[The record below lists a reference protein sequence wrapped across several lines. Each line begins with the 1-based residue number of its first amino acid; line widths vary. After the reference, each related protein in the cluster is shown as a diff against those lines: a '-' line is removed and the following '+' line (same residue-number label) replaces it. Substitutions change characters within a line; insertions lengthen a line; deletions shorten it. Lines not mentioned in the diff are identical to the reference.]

1 MASFR
6 PPSKT
11 EMKRSLS
18 LYLLLATVVLIGIL
32 FYQVIQPF
40 IFSLLFSAV
49 LAVIF
54 RPAYDW
60 MLKKLKGRRRLAGG
74 ITTAAILMLLLVP
87 IGGALVVAGFQL
99 VDFTRNAVLLLQ
111 DPPKSELYERWQQV
125 MQTPV
130 AEAIET
136 QYQALPPNQQL
147 RIRELGEQA
156 AQGLVRQVYERT
168 IGIAGDV
175 VMAFVGLVVTSLG
188 LYYSLVDGDQILRLA
203 KDLSPLDESVEDALI
218 DNFGRV
224 CRGVVMGTL
233 AAALAQSMLAGLG
246 FWVAGIS
253 NVLLLMVVT
262 MVFAFIPF
270 MGAGSVVTAM
280 AIWIA
285 IDGRYVAAGLLLAY
299 GLLVVSLC
307 DNAIR
312 AYVIGSEAKMN
323 PLVAFITV
331 IGAIQLIGLWGILVG
346 PLVAALF
353 YTLLKL
359 LQGRLTYESMVQAEA
374 LRES

>member
-1 MASFR
+1 
-6 PPSKT
+6 
-11 EMKRSLS
+11 MKRSLS
-18 LYLLLATVVLIGIL
+18 LYLLLATVVLIGVL

-54 RPAYDW
+54 RPTYDW
-60 MLKKLKGRRRLAGG
+60 IFKKLNGRRRTAGV

-87 IGGALVVAGFQL
+87 IGGALVIAGFQL

-111 DPPKSELYERWQQV
+111 DAPSSELYERWQQV
-125 MQTPV
+125 METPV
-130 AEAIET
+130 AAAVDR
-136 QYQALPPNQQL
+136 QYRAMPADQQL

-156 AQGLVRQVYERT
+156 AQGIVRQVYERT

-175 VMAFVGLVVTSLG
+175 VMAFVGMVVTSLG
-188 LYYSLVDGDQILRLA
+188 LYDCLVDGDQILRMG
-203 KDLSPLDESVEDALI
+203 KDLSPLDESVEDALV

-246 FWVAGIS
+246 FWVAGVS

-262 MVFAFIPF
+262 MVFSFIPF
-270 MGAGSVVTAM
+270 LGAGSVV
-280 AIWIA
+280 AIVALWIA
-285 IDGRYVAAGLLLAY
+285 LDGRYAAAGLLVAY
-299 GLLVVSLC
+299 GLVVVSTC
-307 DNAIR
+307 DNVIR
-312 AYVIGSEAKMN
+312 AYVIGNEAQMN
-323 PLVAFITV
+323 PLIAFITV
-331 IGAIQLIGLWGILVG
+331 IGAIQLIGLWGVLVG

-359 LQGRLTYESMVQAEA
+359 LQGRLTYESMVQTAA